1 MELFL
6 LLVGVILGAGLVL
19 AISVLKAHP
28 PELATQQPKMV
39 YDFVYAGNLTHLRDI
54 LGIINADG
62 YELIAVTQN
71 NDRYTIIF
79 RRPMHA

>member
-1 MELFL
+1 MELYL
-6 LLVGVILGAGLVL
+6 LIVGAILGAGLVL
-19 AISVLKAHP
+19 AISASAPRP
-28 PELATQQPKMV
+28 PEPAAQQPKMV